1 MNPVEKYLPQ
11 KTIDLLKKQ
20 QYALFGHSAVKICH
34 YTKTSITENKTCYK
48 QKFYGIQS
56 HQCIQMSPA
65 SSFCDQKCTYCWR
78 PTQTFIPQMQD
89 VQGNTDVEVDNP
101 KEIVEESM
109 KMQKKQ
115 LSGIGGRDTFNKVK
129 FEQSKSPKHVAISLT
144 GEPTLYDRLPEM
156 IQEYHAKGIST
167 FLVSNALHPEMLER
181 LIESPPTQLYV
192 SIDTARPE
200 VHYSLNKP
208 QLKDS
213 WERLNKSLELLPKI
227 PTRTVVRI
235 TGVKGKN
242 FEEAEEYAQLIKKG
256 DPDFIEIKAYMHVGF
271 SQYRLKAENMPK
283 MTEVQ
288 AFAEKVAQTMGYDV
302 RTQDEGSL
310 VVLLA
315 HPRWKGKSTIINFRK
330 LFPFAYEKTGTEQV
344 QAAIGKK

>member
-1 MNPVEKYLPQ
+1 
-11 KTIDLLKKQ
+11 
-20 QYALFGHSAVKICH
+20 ICH
-34 YTKTSITENKTCYK
+34 YTKAAITENKTCYK

-89 VQGNTDVEVDNP
+89 VQGNRDVEVDHP

-115 LSGIGGRDTFNKVK
+115 LSGIGGREEFNKVK

-144 GEPTLYDRLPEM
+144 GEPTLYDRLPEL
-156 IQEYHAKGIST
+156 IQGYHEKGIST

-181 LIESPPTQLYV
+181 LIDNPPTQLYV

-200 VHYSLNKP
+200 VHYALNKP

-213 WERLNKSLELLPKI
+213 WERLNASLELLP
-227 PTRTVVRI
+227 
-235 TGVKGKN
+235 
-242 FEEAEEYAQLIKKG
+242 
-256 DPDFIEIKAYMHVGF
+256 
-271 SQYRLKAENMPK
+271 
-283 MTEVQ
+283 
-288 AFAEKVAQTMGYDV
+288 
-302 RTQDEGSL
+302 
-310 VVLLA
+310 
-315 HPRWKGKSTIINFRK
+315 
-330 LFPFAYEKTGTEQV
+330 
-344 QAAIGKK
+344 